1 MFTRITRIRPIIER
15 CPRNHPE
22 SRMQSGF
29 RYEFFI
35 RRTWPR
41 HRNEI
46 SALKATLVEKF
57 RIPLVILPSPPLP
70 FPPSVQVASI
80 VNFKKISNLLH
91 WERAESIAKIKR
103 NNFYLL
109 KLSVREHSFFPW
121 KDIFIFN
128 EGKFCYFVD
137 ISRDNGFVI

>member
-1 MFTRITRIRPIIER
+1 MFTRIRPLIER

-103 NNFYLL
+103 NNFYRSYLFESIAFSL
-109 KLSVREHSFFPW
+109 GKIYLSLT
-121 KDIFIFN
+121 KGN
-128 EGKFCYFVD
+128 
-137 ISRDNGFVI
+137 FVIS

>member
-1 MFTRITRIRPIIER
+1 MFTRIRPLIER

-70 FPPSVQVASI
+70 SPLPPSVQVASI

-103 NNFYLL
+103 NNFYRSYLFESIAFSL
-109 KLSVREHSFFPW
+109 GKIYLSLT
-121 KDIFIFN
+121 KGN
-128 EGKFCYFVD
+128 
-137 ISRDNGFVI
+137 FVIS

>member
-1 MFTRITRIRPIIER
+1 
-15 CPRNHPE
+15 
-22 SRMQSGF
+22 MQSGF

-103 NNFYLL
+103 NNFY
-109 KLSVREHSFFPW
+109 
-121 KDIFIFN
+121 
-128 EGKFCYFVD
+128 
-137 ISRDNGFVI
+137 